1 MRIEI
6 RTDRAK
12 VRLAQGVV
20 QTLSICAAAEA
31 LPVAE
36 DESSN
41 GHGGTASQETASG
54 EQAD

>member
-6 RTDRAK
+6 RAGRAK

-31 LPVAE
+31 LLVAE
-36 DESSN
+36 DELPN
-41 GHGGTASQETASG
+41 GHGGTAS
-54 EQAD
+54 